1 MRVTPQQNIFKKLDK
16 LLVKAEFNNIIEK
29 GDMTAIKLHF
39 GERGNTSYVKP
50 IYLRR
55 IVDKVKSLGGMPF
68 LTDTNTLYV
77 GNRKE
82 SVTHI
87 ETAIGNGFDYSVVN
101 APIIIADGLRG
112 KSYEMV
118 RIDKKW
124 YKEVDIATEIH
135 NADSLIAVTHF
146 KCHELSG
153 IGGVIKNIG
162 MGCATLKGKLN
173 QHSNVKPFVVIDK
186 CTGCM
191 RCLPWCPAEGAIV
204 RVENNPL
211 NPPLLRGTNPPTPY
225 SPLLKGE
232 QKGVVKGDKV
242 KIVSEVCIGCGECIL
257 PCRDGAIKIKWD
269 ADTGSMQEKMVEHVY
284 AALQKKSGKYI
295 FISFLTQISPAC
307 DCYPASDTPVVE
319 DIGILISK
327 DPVAIDQ
334 ASADLVNNQQGNR
347 NSKLTCNFEPG
358 EDKFRGVYPDIDWT
372 VQLKYGEEIGIG
384 SREYEL
390 IKLS

>member
-1 MRVTPQQNIFKKLDK
+1 MKSKVFFTDLRVTPQQNIFKKLDK

-55 IVDKVKSLGGMPF
+55 IVDKVKSLGGIPF

-112 KSYEMV
+112 KSYDMV
-118 RIDKKW
+118 MIDKKW
-124 YKEVDIATEIH
+124 YKEVDIASEIH
-135 NADSLIAVTHF
+135 NADCLIAVTHF

-173 QHSNVKPFVVIDK
+173 QHSNVKPFVVADK

-191 RCLPWCPAEGAIV
+191 RCIPWCPAKGAIV
-204 RVENNPL
+204 KVEKPV
-211 NPPLLRGTNPPTPY
+211 PESRYQG
-225 SPLLKGE
+225 
-232 QKGVVKGDKV
+232 KV
-242 KIVSEVCIGCGECIL
+242 TIVSEICIGCGECIL

-284 AALQKKSGKYI
+284 AALQKKKDKYI

-372 VQLKYGEEIGIG
+372 VQLKYGEEIGLG

-390 IKLS
+390 IKLA

>member
-1 MRVTPQQNIFKKLDK
+1 MKSKVFFTDLRVTPQQNIFKKLDK
-16 LLVKAEFNNIIEK
+16 LLVKAEINSIIEK
-29 GDMTAIKLHF
+29 GDLTAIKLHF

-101 APIIIADGLRG
+101 APLIIADGLRG

-124 YKEVDIATEIH
+124 YSEVDIATEIH
-135 NADSLIAVTHF
+135 NADCLIAVTHF

-173 QHSNVKPFVVIDK
+173 QHSNVKPFVVADK

-191 RCLPWCPAEGAIV
+191 RCIPWCPAEDAIV
-204 RVENNPL
+204 KIENN
-211 NPPLLRGTNPPTPY
+211 
-225 SPLLKGE
+225 K
-232 QKGVVKGDKV
+232 KV
-242 KIVSEVCIGCGECIL
+242 KIVSEICIGCGECIL

-284 AALQKKSGKYI
+284 AALQKKKGKYI

-334 ASADLVNNQQGNR
+334 ASADLVNNQSGNR

-372 VQLKYGEEIGIG
+372 VQLKYGEEIGLG

-390 IKLS
+390 IKIG

>member
-1 MRVTPQQNIFKKLDK
+1 MKSKVFFTDLRVTPQQNIFKKLDK
-16 LLVKAEFNNIIEK
+16 LLVKAEINSIIEK
-29 GDMTAIKLHF
+29 GDLTAIKLHF

-82 SVTHI
+82 SVTH
-87 ETAIGNGFDYSVVN
+87 
-101 APIIIADGLRG
+101 
-112 KSYEMV
+112 
-118 RIDKKW
+118 
-124 YKEVDIATEIH
+124 
-135 NADSLIAVTHF
+135 F

-173 QHSNVKPFVVIDK
+173 QHSNVKPFVVADK
-186 CTGCM
+186 CTGCI
-191 RCLPWCPAEGAIV
+191 RCIPWCPAEDAIV
-204 RVENNPL
+204 KIENN
-211 NPPLLRGTNPPTPY
+211 
-225 SPLLKGE
+225 K
-232 QKGVVKGDKV
+232 KV
-242 KIVSEVCIGCGECIL
+242 KIVSEICIGCGECIL

-284 AALQKKSGKYI
+284 ATLQKKKGKYI

-334 ASADLVNNQQGNR
+334 TSADLVNNQSGNR

-372 VQLKYGEEIGIG
+372 VQLKYGEEIGLG

-390 IKLS
+390 IKG

>member
-1 MRVTPQQNIFKKLDK
+1 MKSKVFFTDLRVTPQQNIFKKLDK
-16 LLVKAEFNNIIEK
+16 LLVKAEINSIIEK
-29 GDMTAIKLHF
+29 GDLTAIKLHF

-269 ADTGSMQEKMVEHVY
+269 ADTGSMQEKMV
-284 AALQKKSGKYI
+284 
-295 FISFLTQISPAC
+295 
-307 DCYPASDTPVVE
+307 
-319 DIGILISK
+319 
-327 DPVAIDQ
+327 
-334 ASADLVNNQQGNR
+334 
-347 NSKLTCNFEPG
+347 
-358 EDKFRGVYPDIDWT
+358 
-372 VQLKYGEEIGIG
+372 
-384 SREYEL
+384 
-390 IKLS
+390 

>member
-1 MRVTPQQNIFKKLDK
+1 MKSKVFFTDLRVTPQQNIFKKLDK

-173 QHSNVKPFVVIDK
+173 QHSNVKPFVVADE

-191 RCLPWCPAEGAIV
+191 RCIPWCPAEGAIV
-204 RVENNPL
+204 KIENNKITL
-211 NPPLLRGTNPPTPY
+211 TELEAQINTKRQEINNTNPRSSQYNAKVDEYNNLVAQYNQLANSTKDLIVNY
-225 SPLLKGE
+225 NSQINAFNE
-232 QKGVVKGDKV
+232 CVV
-242 KIVSEVCIGCGECIL
+242 
-257 PCRDGAIKIKWD
+257 
-269 ADTGSMQEKMVEHVY
+269 
-284 AALQKKSGKYI
+284 
-295 FISFLTQISPAC
+295 
-307 DCYPASDTPVVE
+307 
-319 DIGILISK
+319 
-327 DPVAIDQ
+327 
-334 ASADLVNNQQGNR
+334 GN
-347 NSKLTCNFEPG
+347 
-358 EDKFRGVYPDIDWT
+358 
-372 VQLKYGEEIGIG
+372 
-384 SREYEL
+384 
-390 IKLS
+390 

>member
-1 MRVTPQQNIFKKLDK
+1 MKSKVFFTDLRVTPQQNIFKKLDK
-16 LLVKAEFNNIIEK
+16 LLVKSEFNNIIEK
-29 GDMTAIKLHF
+29 GDLTAIKLHF

-124 YKEVDIATEIH
+124 YKEVDIASEIH

-173 QHSNVKPFVVIDK
+173 QHSSVKPFVVVDK

-191 RCLPWCPAEGAIV
+191 RCIPWCPVEGAIV
-204 RVENNPL
+204 KIENN
-211 NPPLLRGTNPPTPY
+211 
-225 SPLLKGE
+225 K
-232 QKGVVKGDKV
+232 KV
-242 KIVSEVCIGCGECIL
+242 KIVSEICIGCGECIL

-284 AALQKKSGKYI
+284 AALQKKKDKYI

-334 ASADLVNNQQGNR
+334 ASADLVNNQSGNR

-358 EDKFRGVYPDIDWT
+358 EDKFRGVYPEIDWT
-372 VQLKYGEEIGIG
+372 VQLKYGEEIGLG
-384 SREYEL
+384 SREYEI
-390 IKLS
+390 IKLA

>member
-1 MRVTPQQNIFKKLDK
+1 MKSKVFFTDLRVTPQQNIFKKLDK
-16 LLVKAEFNNIIEK
+16 LLVKAEINSIIEK
-29 GDMTAIKLHF
+29 GDLTAIKLHF

-68 LTDTNTLYV
+68 LTDTNALYV

-124 YKEVDIATEIH
+124 YKEVDIASEIY

-146 KCHELSG
+146 KCHELCG

-162 MGCATLKGKLN
+162 MGCAALKGKLN
-173 QHSNVKPFVVIDK
+173 KHSSVKPFVIMDK

-191 RCLPWCPAEGAIV
+191 RCIQWCPAEGAIV
-204 RVENNPL
+204 RVKNNPL
-211 NPPLLRGTNPPTPY
+211 NPPSIKGTNPITPFT
-225 SPLLKGE
+225 KR
-232 QKGVVKGDKV
+232 DKV
-242 KIVSEVCIGCGECIL
+242 KIVSGVCIGCGECIL

-269 ADTGSMQEKMVEHVY
+269 ADTSSMQEKMVEHVY
-284 AALQKKSGKYI
+284 AALQKKKGKYI

-334 ASADLVNNQQGNR
+334 ASADLVNNQSGNR
-347 NSKLTCNFEPG
+347 NSKLTCNFAPG

-372 VQLKYGEEIGIG
+372 VQLKYGEEIGLG

-390 IKLS
+390 IKLA

>member
-1 MRVTPQQNIFKKLDK
+1 MKSKVFFTDLRVTPQQNIFKKMDK

-29 GDMTAIKLHF
+29 GDISAIKLHF
-39 GERGNTSYVKP
+39 GERGNTAYVKP
-50 IYLRR
+50 IYMRR
-55 IVDKVKSLGGMPF
+55 IVDKVKSLGGVPF

-124 YKEVDIATEIH
+124 YREVDIASEIY
-135 NADSLIAVTHF
+135 NADCLIAVTHF

-162 MGCATLKGKLN
+162 MGCASLKGKLN
-173 QHSNVKPFVVIDK
+173 QHSNVKPFVVMDK

-191 RCLPWCPAEGAIV
+191 KCIPWCPSEGAIV

-211 NPPLLRGTNPPTPY
+211 NPPLLRGTNPLTPFN
-225 SPLLKGE
+225 KE
-232 QKGVVKGDKV
+232 EKV
-242 KIVSEVCIGCGECIL
+242 TIVSEVCIGCGECIL
-257 PCRDGAIKIKWD
+257 PCKDGAIKIKWD
-269 ADTGSMQEKMVEHVY
+269 ADTGRMQEKMVEHVY
-284 AALQKKSGKYI
+284 AALQKKKDKYI
-295 FISFLTQISPAC
+295 FITFLTQISPAC
-307 DCYPASDTPVVE
+307 DCYPASDTPVVS
-319 DIGILISK
+319 DIGILVSK
-327 DPVAIDQ
+327 DAVAIDQ
-334 ASADLVNNQQGNR
+334 ASADLVNNQAGNR
-347 NSKLTCNFEPG
+347 NSKLKCNFEPG

-372 VQLKYGEEIGIG
+372 VQLKYAEEIGLG
-384 SREYEL
+384 SRIYEL
-390 IKLS
+390 INVS

>member
-1 MRVTPQQNIFKKLDK
+1 MKSKVFFTDLRVTPQQNIFKKLDK

-173 QHSNVKPFVVIDK
+173 QHSNVKPFVVADE

-191 RCLPWCPAEGAIV
+191 RCIPWCPAEGAIV
-204 RVENNPL
+204 KIENN
-211 NPPLLRGTNPPTPY
+211 
-225 SPLLKGE
+225 K
-232 QKGVVKGDKV
+232 KV

-257 PCRDGAIKIKWD
+257 PCRDCAIKIKWD

-372 VQLKYGEEIGIG
+372 VQLKYGEDIGLG

-390 IKLS
+390 IKLA